1 MSAGH
6 ILREEGALTTR
17 DEASSDRELLGDIDL
32 DKWADFSLIQAVG
45 EDSLLAD
52 ACATVVLSFEPNH
65 PIAALSSA
73 YVVWAG
79 LYLERIDQAIASMQ
93 RLAKLGLHLGAA
105 TYMLDQ
111 LHDRREDFGNDF
123 PSLETHDR
131 ASLALSIA
139 AEPTWVNNHLA
150 LAEAYRQAGL
160 TELSRSEEDTAARN
174 CLGQDAA
181 VGLGR
186 QEIAYHEA
194 FTGLLTDPA
203 EIFEERDRRRK
214 YGLSPN

>member
-1 MSAGH
+1 
-6 ILREEGALTTR
+6 LTKQ
-17 DEASSDRELLGDIDL
+17 DEASSDRELLGGIDF
-32 DKWADFSLIQAVG
+32 DRWADFSLVQAVG
-45 EDSLLAD
+45 HDSLLAD
-52 ACATVVLSFEPNH
+52 ASATVVLSFEPNH
-65 PIAALSSA
+65 PIAALSKA

-79 LYLERIDQAIASMQ
+79 ICLERIDQAIVSMR
-93 RLAKLGLHLGAA
+93 RLAKLGLHVGAA

-111 LHDRREDFGNDF
+111 LHDRREDFGRDF
-123 PSLETHDR
+123 SPLETHDR

-139 AEPTWVNNHLA
+139 AEPSWVNNHLA

-174 CLGQDAA
+174 CLGQGAA
-181 VGLGR
+181 VGLSR

-203 EIFEERDRRRK
+203 EIFEERDRRQK
-214 YGLSPN
+214 YGLSRN